1 MKRFL
6 KMLVVW
12 FVCALSPIFSLIG
25 FSSAFDSI
33 HLSDNPQ
40 EENTDANIKWAQLIE
55 KYLLNY
61 NEELESFKETHAIR
75 NDETIGKTME
85 KIQTMI
91 FALRKIQTNKV
102 EKDTATEVMRDAI
115 TEIKSINYEVKA
127 YLKTKAELI
136 RQETKLL
143 QRKYETI
150 IEKTSNK
157 LEGIISLLRKNLQ
170 KRGNIWENSRKI
182 SEALDELEK
191 QNTRLKN
198 FKNMSFSHPN
208 ELKETL
214 REILLTIKNEFS
226 DIRMLLK

>member
-1 MKRFL
+1 
-6 KMLVVW
+6 
-12 FVCALSPIFSLIG
+12 
-25 FSSAFDSI
+25 
-33 HLSDNPQ
+33 
-40 EENTDANIKWAQLIE
+40 
-55 KYLLNY
+55 
-61 NEELESFKETHAIR
+61 
-75 NDETIGKTME
+75 ME

-115 TEIKSINYEVKA
+115 TEIKSINSEVKA

-170 KRGNIWENSRKI
+170 KRGNI
-182 SEALDELEK
+182 
-191 QNTRLKN
+191 
-198 FKNMSFSHPN
+198 
-208 ELKETL
+208 
-214 REILLTIKNEFS
+214 
-226 DIRMLLK
+226 